1 MTWGGMVGGW
11 IRRLGVIRG
20 GMARVGV
27 TLEGPLS
34 VLGLMVTG
42 FQPAV
47 YILPILANKAHLV
60 FLEGQEDP
68 QVRSDV
74 QAVGVQLPEL
84 SEAE

>member
-1 MTWGGMVGGW
+1 
-11 IRRLGVIRG
+11 
-20 GMARVGV
+20 
-27 TLEGPLS
+27 
-34 VLGLMVTG
+34 MVTG